1 MSAPRHILVVGGGVT
16 AWSAAA
22 ALKRRV
28 PMLDVAI
35 LPVAPPAD
43 ALADRIASTLP
54 SILGFHGDLGIGLE
68 DAVLRTG
75 SAYRLGTRF
84 CGWHGDGADGSDAGD
99 YVHAYGP
106 HGLAIGGVSFSL
118 LWARAALLGAVPPFE
133 AFSAA
138 AVMARSG
145 RFVLPHGEGP
155 LADHGFGL
163 ALDLPR
169 YAAMLAAFCRHV
181 GVRIETGDLAGVLPA
196 AEGGLAAVMRSD
208 GSRLTADLYLD
219 CTGPA
224 ARLSAALGVRRED
237 WRRWLPCDRL
247 LLAPPESGP
256 LPAADMVQ
264 AEARG
269 WRWTGPRQ
277 CGRVFAGA
285 GDIAES
291 EAIPFQSGASLE
303 PWKHNVIAIGDA
315 AVSIEPLEWSNL
327 HLAHSAID
335 RVIAMLPA
343 GLPHPLEQAEYNR
356 QSLAEARRV
365 RDFVLLHY
373 VTSRRSG
380 AFWQDIAST
389 EPPESLAHTLRLF
402 RERGRLPFYEEETF
416 DRDSWLAVLFGQ
428 RVRPRHADALAD
440 AVPPDRALA
449 AMDRHRAQLAA
460 AIAPLPTPAAF
471 LAAQARHLHERA

>member
-1 MSAPRHILVVGGGVT
+1 MSAPRRILVVGGGVT

-35 LPVAPPAD
+35 LPVAPPHD

-84 CGWHGDGADGSDAGD
+84 RGSHGAEGEAGD
-99 YVHAYGP
+99 YLHAYGP
-106 HGLAIGGVSFSL
+106 HGRAIDGVSFPL
-118 LWARAALLGAVPPFE
+118 LWARAALLGAVAPFE

-155 LADHGFGL
+155 LAEHGFGL
-163 ALDLPR
+163 ALDLSR
-169 YAAMLAAFCRHV
+169 YTAMLSAFCRHV
-181 GVRIETGDLAGVLPA
+181 GVRIETGDLACVRRA
-196 AEGGLAAVMRSD
+196 ADGGLEAVLRAD

-224 ARLSAALGVRRED
+224 ARLHGALDVPRED

-247 LLAPPESGP
+247 VLASPGP
-256 LPAADMVQ
+256 GELQAAEIVE
-264 AEARG
+264 AEAMG
-269 WRWTGPRQ
+269 WRWAGALQ
-277 CGRVFAGA
+277 SGRVFVGA
-285 GDIAES
+285 GGTLDGEPIA
-291 EAIPFQSGASLE
+291 FQSGASLE
-303 PWKHNVIAIGDA
+303 PWKDNVVAIGDA

-356 QSLAEARRV
+356 QSLSEARRV

-373 VTSRRSG
+373 VTNRRAG
-380 AFWQDIAST
+380 EFWQDIAST

-428 RVRPRHADALAD
+428 GVRPRHADALAD
-440 AVPPDRALA
+440 AVSPDQALH
-449 AMDRHRAQLAA
+449 AMDRHRAHLAA

-471 LAAQARHLHERA
+471 RAAQSRHLHERA